1 MQFHRFIFVNQIQT
15 RHLHQKDRNAEQD
28 AEHVVKRNAT
38 KITNSQHH
46 QNFGKLIAKQFFCWR
61 CQVDQHIY
69 PVTSGREGRWWTMS
83 VMKPVKNN
91 TTETTTKYYFEML
104 GYCFFVDVF
113 FDFWFLVSLCF
124 YVFFCLSLFACCFLF
139 LRLPDFLFVCL
150 FFCGC
155 LFQCFIRFSASLFLC
170 FPVFFVFV
178 FFSLLLLRFSVFP
191 CFSLFFFGACLLF
204 NFSVELFLIYL
215 FSALRHCLFF
225 TDKLRAISWKQMLN
239 QPTLHQP

>member
-1 MQFHRFIFVNQIQT
+1 MQFHRFIFVNQLQT

-139 LRLPDFLFVCL
+139 LRLPDFLFLCL
-150 FFCGC
+150 FVF
-155 LFQCFIRFSASLFLC
+155 LWLLVSVFYTFFSFSVSLFPC
-170 FPVFFVFV
+170 FLF

-191 CFSLFFFGACLLF
+191 CFFLFFLVLACCSIFRLNCFLF
-204 NFSVELFLIYL
+204 ICFPRYGIVCFS
-215 FSALRHCLFF
+215 
-225 TDKLRAISWKQMLN
+225 
-239 QPTLHQP
+239 PTNCARYHGNKC

>member
-178 FFSLLLLRFSVFP
+178 FLVSCFCVFQFFLVFLCFFLVLACCSIFRLNCFLFICFP
-191 CFSLFFFGACLLF
+191 RYGIVCFS
-204 NFSVELFLIYL
+204 
-215 FSALRHCLFF
+215 
-225 TDKLRAISWKQMLN
+225 
-239 QPTLHQP
+239 PTNCAQYHGNKC